1 MDAPSTLPSAVASA
15 GVRSV
20 KTLDVRPV
28 LEAGGDPFGLI
39 MKTLAGL
46 EAPDALHL
54 LVSFEPVPLYAVLA
68 AQGRAHHVEKRASG
82 LVEVWF
88 YTSASSTRAA
98 ETMQA
103 GDARVPLQ
111 PPVTLDVRG
120 LEPPQPMIAILQ
132 KLVDLGP
139 GAQLEVRHHREP
151 VMLYDKLK
159 LRGYG
164 ATCTPQPEGDFLV
177 RIAPEWALR

>member
-1 MDAPSTLPSAVASA
+1 MDCPTLPAPLVAA
-15 GVRSV
+15 GVRGV

-28 LEAGGDPFGLI
+28 LEKGGDPFGLI
-39 MKTLAGL
+39 MKTVQALDAC
-46 EAPDALHL
+46 DALHL
-54 LVSFEPVPLYAVLA
+54 LVSFEPAPLYSVMSGLGRLA
-68 AQGRAHHVEKRASG
+68 LTEKKGA

-88 YTSASSTRAA
+88 YTAA
-98 ETMQA
+98 GAPEAAAA
-103 GDARVPLQ
+103 GDERAPLQ
-111 PPVTLDVRG
+111 PVVDLDVRE

-139 GAQLEVRHHREP
+139 GAQLRVRHHREP

-164 ATCTPQPEGDFLV
+164 ATCTPQPEGDYLIH
-177 RIAPEWALR
+177 IAPAWSLES